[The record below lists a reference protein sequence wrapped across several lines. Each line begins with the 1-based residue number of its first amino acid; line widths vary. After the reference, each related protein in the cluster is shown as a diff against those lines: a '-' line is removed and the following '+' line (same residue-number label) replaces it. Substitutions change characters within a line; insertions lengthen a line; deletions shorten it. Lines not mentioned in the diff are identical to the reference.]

1 MIWVIT
7 YIGVVLFLVLMYKY
21 LTRNYNHWNI
31 RKIPTAR
38 GAVLGFGHM
47 LDVMMLKK
55 NLSTLLQETYN
66 AYPDVSMVGLF
77 DFDQPALLI
86 KDPELVK
93 TVIQIEFASFSDHM
107 TLNIFADPLLTM
119 DPAFVNGEKWK
130 HIRGMFS
137 KAFSVKNL
145 KFISLVAKYECDKL
159 VEFIDKKFD
168 KESVVD
174 VNAKHLF
181 SNFTAQVVAHMIF
194 GVDGE
199 AFDDF
204 HLPESFRTM
213 MDAMFEA
220 NVITGIRQNIFFSL
234 PLVGKLL
241 NVGFVP
247 SWVNVTFTRVVN
259 EIRELR
265 KSLNL
270 KKYDILQQIIDY
282 EADNK
287 YGDVVACYAFLFFIE
302 GYETS
307 SLTLSSTA
315 YLLSKY
321 PKFQT
326 KARKEVDRVMDKYK
340 SICYDAINEMTYL
353 DQIIQEAIRLFSP
366 VASMQK
372 ICTKSIT
379 LQGVD
384 GLACALDPGDVVF
397 ISSVGIHRDE
407 KYWQNPNDFNPDR
420 FAKGSEGYRKHMYL
434 GFGEG
439 PRKCPGKR
447 MAIVQVKAAM
457 AIILK
462 NYIIEASSRTV
473 EPVKIE
479 PKYFLTTAQGGF
491 WIELRRLTCS
501 C

>member
-1 MIWVIT
+1 MWVIT
-7 YIGVVLFLVLMYKY
+7 YIGVVLFSVLMYKY

-55 NLSTLLQETYN
+55 NLSTLLQETYK
-66 AYPDVSMVGLF
+66 AYPDDSMVGLF

-86 KDPELVK
+86 RDLELVK
-93 TVIQIEFASFSDHM
+93 TVTQTEFASFSNHITVN
-107 TLNIFADPLLTM
+107 TLADPLLTM
-119 DPAFVNGEKWK
+119 DPGFANGEKWT
-130 HIRGMFS
+130 HIRGLFS
-137 KAFSVKNL
+137 KAFSAKNL
-145 KFISLVAKYECDKL
+145 KFISLIAKYECDKL

-181 SNFTAQVVAHMIF
+181 SNFTAQVAAHMIF
-194 GVDGE
+194 SVDGK

-220 NVITGIRQNIFFSL
+220 NVITGIRQNIFFFL

-247 SWVNVTFTRVVN
+247 SWVNTTFTKVVN

-270 KKYDILQQIIDY
+270 KNYVILQQIIDY
-282 EADNK
+282 EANNK

-326 KARKEVDRVMDKYK
+326 KARREVNRLMDKYQN
-340 SICYDAINEMTYL
+340 ICYDAINEMTYL

-379 LQGVD
+379 LQAAD
-384 GLACALDPGDVVF
+384 GLFCDLNPGDVVF
-397 ISSVGIHRDE
+397 ISPVGIHRDE
-407 KYWQNPNDFNPDR
+407 KYWENPNEFNPDR
-420 FAKGSEGYRKHMYL
+420 FDKGSEGYRKYVYL
-434 GFGEG
+434 GFGKG
-439 PRKCPGKR
+439 PRQCPGKR
-447 MAIVQVKAAM
+447 MAFVQVKAAM
-457 AIILK
+457 AVILK
-462 NYIIEASSRTV
+462 NYVIEASSRTV

-491 WIELRRLTCS
+491 WIKLRHLTGS